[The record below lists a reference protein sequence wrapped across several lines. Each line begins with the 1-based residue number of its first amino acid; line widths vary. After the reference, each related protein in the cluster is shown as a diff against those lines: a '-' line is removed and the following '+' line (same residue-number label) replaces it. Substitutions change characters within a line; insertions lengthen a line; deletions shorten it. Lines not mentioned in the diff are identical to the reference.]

1 MFSQLVQPSTLS
13 RMFQDSW
20 KQKID
25 KAIGGIDVAND
36 GVGLSGE
43 SLEFEQRLLTVGTI
57 GHPNV
62 GKSSLINSLMGKRVV
77 RPSFKHSFIK
87 IFEVLL
93 EQMFGHLITLKQIG
107 FHQFFSVSTG
117 PWSSL
122 LHFD

>member
-107 FHQFFSVSTG
+107 FHQLFIFITG